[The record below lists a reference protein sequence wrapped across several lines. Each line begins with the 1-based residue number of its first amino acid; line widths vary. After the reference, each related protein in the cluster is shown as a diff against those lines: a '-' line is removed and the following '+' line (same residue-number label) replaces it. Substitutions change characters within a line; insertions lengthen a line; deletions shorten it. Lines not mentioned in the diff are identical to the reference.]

1 MRKKAALREGSGR
14 KLCRRRRS
22 RCHVEKTKRESRG
35 ARRSKAGGREASGGA
50 EAGVHTEEGRQ
61 GAI

>member
-1 MRKKAALREGSGR
+1 MVEGSAGGEEQGATW
-14 KLCRRRRS
+14 
-22 RCHVEKTKRESRG
+22 EKPEEGGESRG

-61 GAI
+61 GAIWG